1 MKGFAIAIAAAALL
15 SGCWTKSPYDYVE
28 NWLIREDPARPF
40 AIYSDLIYVQGDL
53 YLDMKALP
61 AMTSYAKSEVGHGRF
76 NGVARVFSPMIANKE
91 DLEDAMDWYFSHHH
105 EKNRPF
111 SFIGEGEGGAIL
123 KAYEEENSD
132 WLKKKGLIKSYYTE
146 TAKKGFVNDSMVREI
161 RNEIIRAR
169 YRAQWGRE
177 MPADMLKDQK

>member
-1 MKGFAIAIAAAALL
+1 MRRCAIAIAAAALL
-15 SGCWTKSPYDYVE
+15 AGCWTKSPYDYVE

-40 AIYSDLIYVQGDL
+40 AIHSDLIYVQSEL

-61 AMTSYAKSEVGHGRF
+61 AMNSYAKSEVGYGRF
-76 NGVARVFSPMIANKE
+76 KGVARVFSPLIANAE
-91 DLEDAMDWYFSHHH
+91 DLEKALDWYFSHHH

-111 SFIGEGEGGAIL
+111 VFIGEGAGGAIL

-132 WLKKKGLIKSYYTE
+132 WLKKKGLVKSYYTD
-146 TAKKGFVNDSMVREI
+146 TARKGFVNDSMVREI

-169 YRAQWGRE
+169 YRAQWERE
-177 MPADMLKDQK
+177 MPADMLKDHE

>member
-15 SGCWTKSPYDYVE
+15 AGCWTKSPYDYVE

-53 YLDMKALP
+53 YLDMKTLP
-61 AMTSYAKSEVGHGRF
+61 AMSSYAKSEVGHGRF
-76 NGVARVFSPMIANKE
+76 KGVARVFSPLIANEE

-111 SFIGEGEGGAIL
+111 SFIGEGEGGALL
-123 KAYEEENSD
+123 KAYEEKNYD
-132 WLKKKGLIKSYYTE
+132 KLKKKGLMISFYTE
-146 TAKKGFVNDSMVREI
+146 TSKKRFVNDSMVREI
-161 RNEIIRAR
+161 RHAIIRTR

-177 MPADMLKDQK
+177 MPADMLKDHQ